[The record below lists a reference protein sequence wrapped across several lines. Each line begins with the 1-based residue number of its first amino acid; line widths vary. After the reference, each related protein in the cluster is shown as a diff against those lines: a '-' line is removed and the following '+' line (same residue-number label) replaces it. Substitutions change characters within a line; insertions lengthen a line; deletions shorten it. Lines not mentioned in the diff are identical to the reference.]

1 MVQEMG
7 WTALKNG
14 DLLRLAGEPFDVFVT
29 TDQNLRYQQNL
40 TGRRRA
46 IIVLPSNQVPI
57 VTRLLPALEPTLRAI
72 QPGGFAE
79 IPLSPTEEG

>member
-1 MVQEMG
+1 MG
-7 WTALKNG
+7 WTGPENG
-14 DLLRLAGEPFDVFVT
+14 DLLRLAAEQFDVFVT
-29 TDQNLRYQQNL
+29 ADQKLRYQQNL
-40 TGRRRA
+40 TGRRLA

-57 VTRLLPALEPTLRAI
+57 VTRLLPALERTLSAI